1 MDEPMFRAF
10 QEELQKIA
18 AGRDIGQLLT
28 SLAARKGVNPS
39 QVPGIKQVGNIAAAG
54 NRGRAA
60 EVAGSVRNFLKSP
73 PSARATLSMP
83 RSAPGLGSVS
93 A

>member
-1 MDEPMFRAF
+1 MFRAF
-10 QEELQKIA
+10 QEELTKIS
-18 AGRDIGQLLT
+18 AGRDISSLLT
-28 SLAARKGVNPS
+28 SLAARKGINPA

-60 EVAGSVRNFLKSP
+60 EVAGSVRSFLKQP
-73 PSARATLSMP
+73 PASRPTLSMP
-83 RSAPGLGSVS
+83 RSAPGIGSAV